1 MARKSRKQET
11 DKHVPFINIENEIY
25 LCGIYGRLS
34 LVNSGKQDEGDSI
47 ENQLSICRR
56 FVDGTPELKL
66 ADTYVDNGKKGT
78 TFERPEFNRMM
89 EDIKAGKI
97 NCIVVKD
104 LSRFGRDYLEAGEY
118 LEKIFP
124 FMGVRFIAVTDEY
137 DSLHSSTDE
146 RTMTVPLKN
155 MINELYAK
163 DLSQK
168 ICTSI
173 HARMDK
179 GEFLPGRLCYGY
191 MRRKKGDL
199 TLVPDPV
206 TAPYVKLM
214 FELRLKGYSY
224 EAIRKHL
231 DGIHAVTPSQRK
243 AQLEVGSSKQKVS
256 EYWFSTA
263 ISDCLSNPVY
273 LGHLVHG
280 KEPKALYKGQRN
292 RKEAGRSEWKIIED
306 MHEPLVTQEVF
317 DKVQEINRASKKKY
331 RESHKNVKPYENIY
345 RDIIKCGD
353 CGASMQLGKYVSQKT
368 GIETRVF
375 RCGRYRETDR
385 RECSIHTIKETV
397 LHDAVLAQIKIQIQ
411 VMADMAQKVQSDHN
425 DSGIKSLYENS
436 RSRTAELMKRK
447 TRVSRL
453 RESLYENLCE
463 GLLSET
469 EYREMR
475 ESYLEQEN
483 NLQVEIEKAQ
493 ERSRQI
499 TLFAT
504 KTEETAAVF
513 KKFSRK
519 KKLDRIMLEALVQEI
534 RIFEDK
540 HIEVVF
546 KFADVYQSFLR
557 FEEMKDDEA

>member
-11 DKHVPFINIENEIY
+11 ATAAPLTVQEERMY

-34 LVNSGKQDEGDSI
+34 LVNSGKMDEGDSI
-47 ENQLSICRR
+47 ENQLSICRQ
-56 FVDGTPELKL
+56 FVDGRPELKV
-66 ADTYVDNGKKGT
+66 ADFYVDNGKKGT

-124 FMGVRFIAVTDEY
+124 FMGVRFIAVTDGY
-137 DSLHSSTDE
+137 DSLYSSTDE

-163 DLSQK
+163 DLSKK

-173 HARMDK
+173 HARMEK

-191 MRRKKGDL
+191 MRLRKGDL

-206 TAPYVKLM
+206 TVPYVKLM

-224 EAIRKHL
+224 EAIRRHL
-231 DGIHAVTPSQRK
+231 DEIHAVTPSQRK
-243 AQLEVGSSKQKVS
+243 AQLEAGNSKQKVS
-256 EYWFSTA
+256 EYWFASG

-273 LGHLVHG
+273 LGHLVYG
-280 KEPKALYKGQRN
+280 KEPKALYKGQRD
-292 RKEAGRSEWKIIED
+292 RKEAERSEWKIMEH

-317 DKVQEINRASKKKY
+317 DKVQEMNRASKKRY
-331 RESHKNVKPYENIY
+331 WESHKNVKPYENIY
-345 RDIIKCGD
+345 REILKCGD
-353 CGASMQLGKYVSQKT
+353 CGACMHLGKYVSQKT
-368 GIETRVF
+368 GAETRVF
-375 RCGRYRETDR
+375 RCGRYRETNR
-385 RECSIHTIKETV
+385 RECSIHTVKETV
-397 LHDAVLAQIKIQIQ
+397 LHDAVLAQIKVQIR
-411 VMADMAQKVQSDHN
+411 VMADMAQKVKCESN
-425 DSGIKSLYENS
+425 GGSSESTKSEL
-436 RSRTAELMKRK
+436 AELTKKK

-453 RESLYENLCE
+453 RESLYENFCE
-463 GLLSET
+463 GLLSEQ

-475 ESYLEQEN
+475 ESYQEQESR
-483 NLQVEIEKAQ
+483 LQAEIEKVR
-493 ERSRQI
+493 ERSRQMA
-499 TLFAT
+499 LFAA
-504 KTEETAAVF
+504 KTAETADLF
-513 KKFSRK
+513 QKFSRK
-519 KKLDRIMLEALVQEI
+519 KKLDRMMLETLVQEI
-534 RIFEDK
+534 RIFEDQ

-557 FEEMKDDEA
+557 SEEKKDDEA

>member
-11 DKHVPFINIENEIY
+11 DNHAPLLNPENEIY

-47 ENQLSICRR
+47 ENQLSICSR
-56 FVDGTPELKL
+56 FVDERPELKL
-66 ADTYVDNGKKGT
+66 EDTYVDNGRKGT

-124 FMGVRFIAVTDEY
+124 FLGVRFIAVTDGY

-146 RTMTVPLKN
+146 RTMTIPLKN

-179 GEFLPGRLCYGY
+179 GEFLQGRLCYGY
-191 MRRKKGDL
+191 MRLNKGDL

-224 EAIRKHL
+224 EAIRRHL
-231 DGIHAVTPSQRK
+231 DSIHAITPSQRR
-243 AQLEVGSSKQKVS
+243 AQLEAGSSKQKVS
-256 EYWFSTA
+256 EYWFSSG

-273 LGHLVHG
+273 LGHLVYG
-280 KEPKALYKGQRN
+280 KEPKALYKGKRG
-292 RKEAGRSEWKIIED
+292 RKEADRSEWKIIES

-317 DKVQEINRASKKKY
+317 DKVQEINRASKKRY
-331 RESHKNVKPYENIY
+331 WESHKNAKSYENIY

-353 CGASMQLGKYVSQKT
+353 CGSSMQLGKYVSQKT
-368 GIETRVF
+368 GKETRVF
-375 RCGRYRETDR
+375 RCGRYRETNR

-397 LHDAVLAQIKIQIQ
+397 LHDAVLIQIKIQIQ
-411 VMADMAQKVQSDHN
+411 LMADMAQKVKCNNGADGIGAVYES
-425 DSGIKSLYENS
+425 SGNKI
-436 RSRTAELMKRK
+436 AELNKRK
-447 TRVSRL
+447 TRVSKL
-453 RESLYENLCE
+453 RESLYENFCE
-463 GLLSET
+463 GLLSEM

-483 NLQVEIEKAQ
+483 NLQDEIDKAMKRKQ
-493 ERSRQI
+493 QMDTFLS
-499 TLFAT
+499 
-504 KTEETAAVF
+504 KTEETAVVF
-513 KKFSRK
+513 KKFARK
-519 KKLDRIMLEALVQEI
+519 KKLDRTMLEALVQEI
-534 RIFEDK
+534 CIFEDK

-546 KFADVYQSFLR
+546 KFADTYQSFLKL
-557 FEEMKDDEA
+557 EEKKEDEK

>member
-11 DKHVPFINIENEIY
+11 AVAAPLMNPEDSIY

-47 ENQLSICRR
+47 ENQLSICNR
-56 FVDGTPELKL
+56 FVDGQSELRL

-104 LSRFGRDYLEAGEY
+104 LFRFGRDYLEAGEY
-118 LEKIFP
+118 LENIFP
-124 FMGVRFIAVTDEY
+124 FMGVRFIAVTDGY

-146 RTMTVPLKN
+146 RTMAVPLKN

-191 MRRKKGDL
+191 MRLKKGDL

-224 EAIRKHL
+224 EAIRRHL
-231 DGIHAVTPSQRK
+231 DEIHAVTPSQRK
-243 AQLEVGSSKQKVS
+243 AQLEAGNSKQKVS
-256 EYWFSTA
+256 GYWFSSS

-280 KEPKALYKGQRN
+280 KEPKALYKGQRK
-292 RKEAGRSEWKIIED
+292 RKEAGRTAWKIMEH

-317 DKVQEINRASKKKY
+317 DKVQEINEASQKKY
-331 RESHKNVKPYENIY
+331 RESHRNAKPYENIY
-345 RDIIKCGD
+345 RGILKCGD
-353 CGASMQLGKYVSQKT
+353 CGGSMQLGKSVSQKT
-368 GIETRVF
+368 GTVTRVF

-397 LHDAVLAQIKIQIQ
+397 LHDAVLAQIKLQIQ
-411 VMADMAQKVQSDHN
+411 VMADMAQKVECGSN
-425 DSGIKSLYENS
+425 DGRIESVYESS
-436 RSRTAELMKRK
+436 RSRIAELTKRK

-453 RESLYENLCE
+453 RESPYENFCE
-463 GLLSET
+463 GILSEA

-475 ESYLEQEN
+475 EDYLEQEN
-483 NLQVEIEKAQ
+483 VLQNQIEKAMGQ
-493 ERSRQI
+493 KMQI
-499 TLFAT
+499 DTFLS

-519 KKLDRIMLEALVQEI
+519 KKLDRPMLEALVQEI
-534 RIFEDK
+534 RVFEDK
-540 HIEVVF
+540 HIEVIF
-546 KFADVYQSFLR
+546 KFKDTCQTFLKEM
-557 FEEMKDDEA
+557 EEDEV